1 MKIWDER
8 NKIFAKTSSVEILF
22 QFNGGDMTII
32 GENSI
37 MCSKDDLCQKKS
49 IIFSGTQDFL
59 LQRQIWPPAIIMYK
73 NQIQVCN

>member
-37 MCSKDDLCQKKS
+37 MCSKDDLCQKK
-49 IIFSGTQDFL
+49 IHYIFRNPGFPSAATDLATCNYNVQKSDSG
-59 LQRQIWPPAIIMYK
+59 M
-73 NQIQVCN
+73 